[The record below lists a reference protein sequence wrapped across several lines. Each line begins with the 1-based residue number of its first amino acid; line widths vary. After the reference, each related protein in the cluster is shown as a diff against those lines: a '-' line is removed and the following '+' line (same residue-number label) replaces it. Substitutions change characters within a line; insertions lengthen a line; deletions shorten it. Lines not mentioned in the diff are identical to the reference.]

1 MVTTDSAD
9 PSPEMNSLVNVL
21 LPNRTD
27 EPLDELAY
35 VVFIDNGTDVAVSGV
50 DLLLMAITRNM
61 VADSTFGQTVLI
73 QLPRARH
80 RSALLLAITSHLIC
94 RQAPVY
100 FSGPV
105 VLIALDVDLSEQLRN
120 LAVRGHRRMKL
131 LPGNPLSA
139 HRLTRE
145 GEAQPLIGTDAR
157 PIDRS
162 LIYFNTRVG
171 QPELASQPPL
181 VILDSTSVTS
191 PAARVRALQWALD
204 RGAAGIVVIGDLGDD
219 GPVESM
225 TLLGLVPTVF
235 SLTSSV
241 AADLVADFS
250 RGDAPDSTLS
260 SMPMLGPRTGVVLHK
275 VAGDEINN
283 AIAKAFQAIATKPS
297 GPIPHQLQTPVNLLR
312 NGARLAA
319 RVADYKRACAFNP
332 RPGEL
337 ASVIWLSR
345 MDPQLPK
352 EWNSWKTARWGGLRN
367 AVTSLWQALE
377 TDTPKLKSL
386 WSVLDGMDRDTEGPI
401 LIRAHSRAAALATQS
416 SLSSGDRTPVQV
428 EVWDRISGRVMFST
442 FKDRFPAGAFEAQ
455 VLTGAPPPWLLSLLL
470 GVEAEVTH
478 VLLYEAEEASL
489 RRQSDAWASTLTGW
503 QQAACRTLGAA
514 PEAAQ
519 KTPLPD
525 PSPVELV
532 RARSRLELPGLSLAD
547 VLDAAAQAMD
557 PEEEGASAAVLAA
570 GSSTKRC
577 IPITL
582 DDGRTWWCEADDGEG
597 RPVVVVTA
605 GGHENRLARE
615 LRPGDHVIVP
625 AGEGTDSIHARLV
638 ALSRGNDDVKS
649 LDLILGQFRAAARSL
664 MDGRSRSDAI
674 DMVRRAGAEASDQL
688 PNWAKGT
695 TIAPRNPE
703 DVAAVFRAAAR
714 PQPDL
719 GLIYAVAGALR
730 NLNQMLGKFVAA
742 ITRGQGDAAVVKLRQ
757 VVGDV
762 ALELVDEFVLATVH
776 EVGTA
781 QEVLS
786 SLAGTVR

>member
-1 MVTTDSAD
+1 M
-9 PSPEMNSLVNVL
+9 SLVIDESLERLVSVL
-21 LPNRTD
+21 LPNRAD

-50 DLLLMAITRNM
+50 DLLLMAITRHM
-61 VADSTFGQTVLI
+61 VADSTFGQTVSI

-145 GEAQPLIGTDAR
+145 GAAQPLIGTDAR

-204 RGAAGIVVIGDLGDD
+204 RGAAGIVAIGDIGDD

-225 TLLGLVPTVF
+225 TSLGLVPTVF
-235 SLTSSV
+235 ALTSSV
-241 AADLVADFS
+241 AADLVADFN
-250 RGDAPDSTLS
+250 RRDAPDSTLS
-260 SMPMLGPRTGVVLHK
+260 SMPMLGPRTRVVLHN
-275 VAGDEINN
+275 VAGDEINDS
-283 AIAKAFQAIATKPS
+283 IAKAFQAIAAKPP
-297 GPIPHQLQTPVNLLR
+297 GPIPHQLQTPINLLR

-319 RVADYKRACAFNP
+319 RVTDYKRACAFNP

-337 ASVIWLSR
+337 ASIIWLSR

-352 EWNSWKTARWGGLRN
+352 EWNSWKTARWGALRS
-367 AVTSLWQALE
+367 AVTTLWQALE

-386 WSVLDGMDRDTEGPI
+386 WSVLDRIDRETEGPI
-401 LIRAHSRAAALATQS
+401 LIRAHSRAAALATQT
-416 SLSSGDRTPVQV
+416 SLSSGDRTPVQE
-428 EVWDRISGRVMFST
+428 EVWDRISSRVKFAT
-442 FKDRFPAGAFEAQ
+442 FKDRFQACVFESQ
-455 VLTGAPPPWLLSLLL
+455 ILTGAPPPWLLSLLL
-470 GVEAEVTH
+470 GIEAEVTH

-503 QQAACRTLGAA
+503 QQAACRTLGAM
-514 PEAAQ
+514 PETPQ

-525 PSPVELV
+525 PSPVELD
-532 RARSRLELPGLSLAD
+532 RARSRLELPRLSLAD
-547 VLDAAAQAMD
+547 VLDTASQAMD

-605 GGHENRLARE
+605 GGHENRLAHE
-615 LRPGDHVIVP
+615 LRAGDHVIIP

-664 MDGRSRSDAI
+664 LDGRSRSDAV
-674 DMVRRAGAEASDQL
+674 DMVRVAGAEAPDQL

-703 DVAAVFRAAAR
+703 DVAAVFRAGAR

-719 GLIYAVAGALR
+719 GLIYAVASALR
-730 NLNQMLGKFVAA
+730 NLNQMLGKFIAA
-742 ITRGQGDAAVVKLRQ
+742 ITRGQGDAAVMKLRE
-757 VVGDV
+757 VVGDA
-762 ALELVDEFVLATVH
+762 ALELVDEFELATVLD
-776 EVGTA
+776 VA
-781 QEVLS
+781 PIQEVLS
-786 SLAGTVR
+786 SLAGKVR